1 MNFVKNLQIFT
12 KQNYNSLNCYKGKN
26 TQVIQEIIKPQRL
39 YQVII

>member
-12 KQNYNSLNCYKGKN
+12 EQNYNSLNCYKDKN
-26 TQVIQEIIKPQRL
+26 TQMTQKIIKPQRL